1 MLTID
6 GKLFFSNPHSSGME
20 TRTNMSL
27 QMSTDGGSSWK
38 LKPINRP
45 NRNDEYSALTR
56 LGEPGMVGVLWE
68 TGGPIG
74 VSSTKAMTIN
84 FAKVDISRSSSTS

>member
-1 MLTID
+1 
-6 GKLFFSNPHSSGME
+6 
-20 TRTNMSL
+20 
-27 QMSTDGGSSWK
+27 MSTDGGSGWK

-74 VSSTKAMTIN
+74 VSSTKAKTNN
-84 FAKVDISRSSSTS
+84 FAKVDMEF